1 MVYGIPA
8 PGPWLFQILTAQRS
22 VGYFITMNP
31 GYAWVFSGNFHM
43 GIAMA

>member
-1 MVYGIPA
+1 MVYQLPA
-8 PGPWLFQILTAQRS
+8 RGFFTAQRS